1 MNFSRHPFFKSSRLS
16 HVCSLDVVKMFVFG
30 TAKVSQP
37 NIVPKAFHLPGV
49 ADLRAWLVLLILS
62 RKSSVG

>member
-1 MNFSRHPFFKSSRLS
+1 
-16 HVCSLDVVKMFVFG
+16 MFVFG

-62 RKSSVG
+62 RKSSVGWSKHITDATSCSIRKDVLEVT